1 MKLTPA
7 EIATATLREL
17 GVLKLPVDVQCVA
30 QLLGVTIYKRPINVS
45 GILLRDQGGEWIVVR
60 ARDSAKRQRFT
71 IAHEIGHSRCRHQ
84 GLRFMCDSNFR
95 TDSTIEREA
104 NQFAAELLM
113 PRAAFSALYN
123 RGKREKDLA
132 SYFGVSVEAATWR
145 AVDLGFKSRQ
155 EAMQLYFFDSPIER
169 MFAI

>member
-1 MKLTPA
+1 LTPA

-17 GVLKLPVDVQCVA
+17 GVLKLPVDVQCIA
-30 QLLGVTIYKRPINVS
+30 QSLGIQIYREPIKAS
-45 GILLRDQGGEWIVVR
+45 GILIKDGSGEWIVVR
-60 ARDSAKRQRFT
+60 NRDSVRRQRFT
-71 IAHEIGHSRCRHQ
+71 IAHELGHSRCKHQ
-84 GLRFMCDSNFR
+84 GLRFMCDSNLK
-95 TDSTIEREA
+95 TDTTIEREA

-155 EAMQLYFFDSPIER
+155 EAMQLYFF
-169 MFAI
+169 